1 MMIPREAVITVPV
14 IVLLRGAIPIADRR
28 TGRIQKMTSADSDP
42 HARWL
47 QSLAGLGRRP
57 EGHSL
62 AAARAQAPR
71 ASAQGDT

>member
-1 MMIPREAVITVPV
+1 MIPREAVITVPV

-28 TGRIQKMTSADSDP
+28 TGRIQKMTSADCDP